1 MVEAVTEGVAEMMDG
16 VVEEEEEEEEEVTRA
31 RWRLAQEIGIAP
43 REF

>member
-16 VVEEEEEEEEEVTRA
+16 VVEEEEEEEVTRA